1 MGKNEI
7 IASLESQL
15 KATAKE
21 NDACQEG
28 YDKLQAEKDEFEK
41 VTERQNNLIKSLKDT
56 ISQLDAN
63 MKFQSEGHAET
74 IKQYQDKIQQLQEH
88 KDTMI
93 LTVHI
98 SGGENIDEA
107 LHNAI
112 TMMSRRLEKLGLK
125 DKYNILPVPHTI
137 GVGIVR

>member
-7 IASLESQL
+7 IASLKNQL

-21 NDACQEG
+21 NDACREG
-28 YDKLQAEKDEFEK
+28 YDKLQTEKEAFEK
-41 VTERQNNLIKSLKDT
+41 SA
-56 ISQLDAN
+56 QLEFQ
-63 MKFQSEGHAET
+63 KQSEMHSG
-74 IKQYQDKIQQLQEH
+74 IVKQLQAQILQLQEH

-98 SGGENIDEA
+98 SGGEDIDEA
-107 LHNAI
+107 LDNAVAV
-112 TMMSRRLEKLGLK
+112 MSKRLEKLGLQ
-125 DKYNILPVPHTI
+125 DKYNILAVPHTI